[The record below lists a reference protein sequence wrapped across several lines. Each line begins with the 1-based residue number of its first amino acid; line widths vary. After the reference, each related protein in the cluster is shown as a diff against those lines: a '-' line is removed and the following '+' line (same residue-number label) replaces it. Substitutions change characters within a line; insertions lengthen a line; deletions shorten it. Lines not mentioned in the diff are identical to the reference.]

1 MTAPR
6 GVSRKC
12 WLVSFPSFRSSQCS
26 SARLSPVPE
35 TPSGSVSRADAR
47 DGSRDGARAPRDGAS
62 RAARV
67 PRAPPLAPAGRHP
80 GTATPRRAFHLLRL
94 PFPLAPTAPSSTAP
108 STPLDRLAASPPRR
122 ARYRASARLDARDG
136 GGDAVD
142 KVGAGRHQ
150 LRVNEAI
157 DARQVR
163 LVNDGPSA
171 PSSAPA
177 HEVLS
182 TIVALRRAKLA
193 GLDLVEVNPR
203 AVPPVC
209 RVMNFDELRYELR
222 QKERD
227 ARKKAVERRRHDKIK
242 VLRLRPHIS
251 AHDLRVKAAQA
262 ARFFADGHRVTLRV
276 EFSDADG
283 VKPKLRPRAGAVL
296 FEEFRAALTDA
307 TAETNE
313 REGRDPIAFATEVEG
328 KMIGPRHMITTF
340 APAREKKGKT
350 PSAKKKKEGRQ
361 VEGAAEDRVEGASL
375 ADDHAKEEEIQT
387 TEPSA
392 SFLDLASLESAIAAQ
407 AERTRERK
415 ARAKEAAARA
425 EALAEGG
432 GGGGD
437 GASAEAAEAE
447 AEAKAAVAELLA
459 LKARRAELE
468 SEPSAKDPSE
478 SESAAAAAEEEEER
492 GEGASPR
499 ILPSSLPSRR
509 RAASPGAARGY
520 RSASLAAFPHLSSDR
535 SPGGVFVSNHRL
547 ITDGRRWF
555 SATTLA
561 DKVALAKARVAEEKE
576 RKRLAASE
584 RAAKDAARRK
594 RREGFKKIRAR
605 GNEARGPRRDPG
617 GDERETRRGDE
628 EGAFRSVPKASSS
641 GAAAASEA
649 SDSASDASDSASAS
663 SASASASPPA
673 PASAFRMG
681 DAFEAHVAA
690 RRAAF
695 GHASGGHWSTSGGGG
710 GALPPPGSTSPG
722 SERSAA
728 ATGALALATAAAV
741 TLGLAAAIL
750 ERSDG
755 GTGEGEGGGTGEGE
769 GRSGTA
775 GGGRIF
781 VTHSRRGASRAGDEG
796 NRRSAGSGAASAVGK
811 GAGAYAAG
819 FGVAS
824 AVAVAADAWK
834 G

>member
-1 MTAPR
+1 MGRAMAR
-6 GVSRKC
+6 ALRAM
-12 WLVSFPSFRSSQCS
+12 
-26 SARLSPVPE
+26 ARL
-35 TPSGSVSRADAR
+35 
-47 DGSRDGARAPRDGAS
+47 APPAS
-62 RAARV
+62 LA
-67 PRAPPLAPAGRHP
+67 PPPLAPAGRHP
-80 GTATPRRAFHLLRL
+80 ATATPRRAFHLLRL

-108 STPLDRLAASPPRR
+108 STPLGRLAASPPRR

-136 GGDAVD
+136 GGGDAVD
-142 KVGAGRHQ
+142 KLGAGRHQ

-361 VEGAAEDRVEGASL
+361 VQGAEDRDDGASL

-387 TEPSA
+387 TEPST

-432 GGGGD
+432 GGGDD

-478 SESAAAAAEEEEER
+478 SAAAAAEEEEER

-509 RAASPGAARGY
+509 RAASPRAARGY

-535 SPGGVFVSNHRL
+535 SPGGVFVSKHRL
-547 ITDGRRWF
+547 ITGGRRWF

-695 GHASGGHWSTSGGGG
+695 DHASGGHWSTSGGGG

-775 GGGRIF
+775 GGGWGAARAGEGK
-781 VTHSRRGASRAGDEG
+781 RRG
-796 NRRSAGSGAASAVGK
+796 AGSGAASAVGK

>member
-1 MTAPR
+1 M
-6 GVSRKC
+6 G
-12 WLVSFPSFRSSQCS
+12 
-26 SARLSPVPE
+26 
-35 TPSGSVSRADAR
+35 RAM
-47 DGSRDGARAPRDGAS
+47 ARAPRDGES

-67 PRAPPLAPAGRHP
+67 PRAPPRPRARGAAPRDGD
-80 GTATPRRAFHLLRL
+80 
-94 PFPLAPTAPSSTAP
+94 APSRVPP
-108 STPLDRLAASPPRR
+108 SSPSLPPRAHRALVHRAVHPPDASPPSPPRR

-136 GGDAVD
+136 GGGDAVD
-142 KVGAGRHQ
+142 KLGAGRHQ

-203 AVPPVC
+203 PGGPAAVC
-209 RVMNFDELRYELR
+209 RVMGLPDELRYELR

-283 VKPKLRPRAGAVL
+283 VKAKLRPRAGAVL

-361 VEGAAEDRVEGASL
+361 VQGAEDRAEGASL

-437 GASAEAAEAE
+437 GAGGGGGGGGGGEGGGRGAPRAR
-447 AEAKAAVAELLA
+447 
-459 LKARRAELE
+459 ARRAELE
-468 SEPSAKDPSE
+468 SEPSAKDP

-499 ILPSSLPSRR
+499 ILPSSLPRGGAPRR
-509 RAASPGAARGY
+509 PRAARGY
-520 RSASLAAFPHLSSDR
+520 RSASLGRLSPPLLRPVARRCS
-535 SPGGVFVSNHRL
+535 SSKHRL
-547 ITDGRRWF
+547 ITGGRRWF
-555 SATTLA
+555 FR
-561 DKVALAKARVAEEKE
+561 D
-576 RKRLAASE
+576 
-584 RAAKDAARRK
+584 DP
-594 RREGFKKIRAR
+594 R
-605 GNEARGPRRDPG
+605 G
-617 GDERETRRGDE
+617 
-628 EGAFRSVPKASSS
+628 
-641 GAAAASEA
+641 
-649 SDSASDASDSASAS
+649 
-663 SASASASPPA
+663 
-673 PASAFRMG
+673 
-681 DAFEAHVAA
+681 
-690 RRAAF
+690 
-695 GHASGGHWSTSGGGG
+695 
-710 GALPPPGSTSPG
+710 
-722 SERSAA
+722 
-728 ATGALALATAAAV
+728 
-741 TLGLAAAIL
+741 
-750 ERSDG
+750 
-755 GTGEGEGGGTGEGE
+755 
-769 GRSGTA
+769 
-775 GGGRIF
+775 
-781 VTHSRRGASRAGDEG
+781 
-796 NRRSAGSGAASAVGK
+796 
-811 GAGAYAAG
+811 
-819 FGVAS
+819 
-824 AVAVAADAWK
+824 
-834 G
+834 

>member
-1 MTAPR
+1 MGRAMAR
-6 GVSRKC
+6 ALRAM
-12 WLVSFPSFRSSQCS
+12 
-26 SARLSPVPE
+26 ARL
-35 TPSGSVSRADAR
+35 
-47 DGSRDGARAPRDGAS
+47 APPAS
-62 RAARV
+62 LA
-67 PRAPPLAPAGRHP
+67 PPPLAPAGRHP
-80 GTATPRRAFHLLRL
+80 ATATPRRAFHLLRL

-108 STPLDRLAASPPRR
+108 STPLGRLAASPPRR

-136 GGDAVD
+136 GGGDAVD
-142 KVGAGRHQ
+142 KLGAGRHQ

-283 VKPKLRPRAGAVL
+283 VKAKLRPRAGAVL

-361 VEGAAEDRVEGASL
+361 VQGAEDRDDGASL

-387 TEPSA
+387 TEPST

-432 GGGGD
+432 GGGDD

-468 SEPSAKDPSE
+468 SQPSAKDPSE
-478 SESAAAAAEEEEER
+478 SAAAAAAEEEEER

-509 RAASPGAARGY
+509 RAASPRAARGY

-535 SPGGVFVSNHRL
+535 SPGGVFVSKHRL
-547 ITDGRRWF
+547 ITGGRRWF

-617 GDERETRRGDE
+617 GDEREARRGDE

-641 GAAAASEA
+641 AAAAASEA
-649 SDSASDASDSASAS
+649 SDSASDASD

-695 GHASGGHWSTSGGGG
+695 DHASGGHWSTSGGGG

-775 GGGRIF
+775 GGGW
-781 VTHSRRGASRAGDEG
+781 GASRAGDEG
-796 NRRSAGSGAASAVGK
+796 NRRGAGSGAASAVGK

-824 AVAVAADAWK
+824 TVAVAADAWK

>member
-1 MTAPR
+1 MGRAMAR
-6 GVSRKC
+6 ALRAM
-12 WLVSFPSFRSSQCS
+12 
-26 SARLSPVPE
+26 ARL
-35 TPSGSVSRADAR
+35 
-47 DGSRDGARAPRDGAS
+47 APPAS
-62 RAARV
+62 LA
-67 PRAPPLAPAGRHP
+67 PPPLAPAGRHP
-80 GTATPRRAFHLLRL
+80 ATATPRRAFHLLRL

-108 STPLDRLAASPPRR
+108 STPLGRLAASPPRR

-136 GGDAVD
+136 GGGDAVD
-142 KVGAGRHQ
+142 KLGAGRHQ

-361 VEGAAEDRVEGASL
+361 VQGAEDRDDGASL

-387 TEPSA
+387 TEPST

-478 SESAAAAAEEEEER
+478 SAAAAAEEEEER

-509 RAASPGAARGY
+509 RAASPRAARGY

-535 SPGGVFVSNHRL
+535 SPGGVFVSKHRL
-547 ITDGRRWF
+547 ITGGRRWF

-605 GNEARGPRRDPG
+605 GNEARPPRRDPG
-617 GDERETRRGDE
+617 GDEREARRGDE

-641 GAAAASEA
+641 AAAAASEA

-775 GGGRIF
+775 GGGW
-781 VTHSRRGASRAGDEG
+781 GAARAGDEG
-796 NRRSAGSGAASAVGK
+796 KRRGAGSGAASAVGK

-824 AVAVAADAWK
+824 TVAVAADAWK

>member
-1 MTAPR
+1 MGRAMAR
-6 GVSRKC
+6 ALRAM
-12 WLVSFPSFRSSQCS
+12 
-26 SARLSPVPE
+26 ARL
-35 TPSGSVSRADAR
+35 
-47 DGSRDGARAPRDGAS
+47 APPAS
-62 RAARV
+62 LA
-67 PRAPPLAPAGRHP
+67 PPPLAPAGRHP

-108 STPLDRLAASPPRR
+108 STPLGRLAASPPRR

-136 GGDAVD
+136 GGGDAVD
-142 KVGAGRHQ
+142 KLGAGRHQ

-361 VEGAAEDRVEGASL
+361 VQGGAEDRVEGASL

-387 TEPSA
+387 TGPSA

-425 EALAEGG
+425 EAPSEGG
-432 GGGGD
+432 GGGGGGGD
-437 GASAEAAEAE
+437 ASAEAEEAE

-478 SESAAAAAEEEEER
+478 SAAAAEEEEER

-499 ILPSSLPSRR
+499 ILPSSLPSGR
-509 RAASPGAARGY
+509 RAAPPRAVRGY

-535 SPGGVFVSNHRL
+535 SPGGVCVSKHRL
-547 ITDGRRWF
+547 TGGRRRF

-605 GNEARGPRRDPG
+605 GNEARAPRRDPG
-617 GDERETRRGDE
+617 GDEREARRGDE

-641 GAAAASEA
+641 GAAAAS
-649 SDSASDASDSASAS
+649 DASDSASA

-775 GGGRIF
+775 GGGW
-781 VTHSRRGASRAGDEG
+781 GAARAGDEG
-796 NRRSAGSGAASAVGK
+796 NRRGAGSGAASAVGK

-824 AVAVAADAWK
+824 TVAVAADAWK

>member
-1 MTAPR
+1 MGRAMAR
-6 GVSRKC
+6 ALRAM
-12 WLVSFPSFRSSQCS
+12 
-26 SARLSPVPE
+26 ARL
-35 TPSGSVSRADAR
+35 
-47 DGSRDGARAPRDGAS
+47 APPAS
-62 RAARV
+62 LA
-67 PRAPPLAPAGRHP
+67 PPPLAPAGRHP
-80 GTATPRRAFHLLRL
+80 ATATPRRAFHLLRL

-108 STPLDRLAASPPRR
+108 STPLGRLAASPPRR

-136 GGDAVD
+136 GGGDAVD
-142 KVGAGRHQ
+142 KLGAGRHQ

-283 VKPKLRPRAGAVL
+283 VKAKLRPRAGAVL

-361 VEGAAEDRVEGASL
+361 VQGAEDRDDGASL

-387 TEPSA
+387 TEPST

-432 GGGGD
+432 GGGDD

-468 SEPSAKDPSE
+468 SQPSAKDPSE
-478 SESAAAAAEEEEER
+478 SAAAAAAEEEEER

-509 RAASPGAARGY
+509 RAASPRAARGY

-535 SPGGVFVSNHRL
+535 SPGGVFVSKHRL
-547 ITDGRRWF
+547 ITGGRRWF

-605 GNEARGPRRDPG
+605 GNEARAPRRDPG
-617 GDERETRRGDE
+617 GDEREARRGDE

-641 GAAAASEA
+641 AAAAASEA
-649 SDSASDASDSASAS
+649 SDSASDASD

-710 GALPPPGSTSPG
+710 GALPPPGSGPG

-755 GTGEGEGGGTGEGE
+755 GTTGEGEGGGAGEGE

-775 GGGRIF
+775 GGGW
-781 VTHSRRGASRAGDEG
+781 GASRAGDEG
-796 NRRSAGSGAASAVGK
+796 NRRGAGSGAASAVGK

>member
-1 MTAPR
+1 MGRAMAR
-6 GVSRKC
+6 ALRAM
-12 WLVSFPSFRSSQCS
+12 
-26 SARLSPVPE
+26 ARLAPPASLAPP
-35 TPSGSVSRADAR
+35 PPRAR
-47 DGSRDGARAPRDGAS
+47 GAAPRDGDAPS
-62 RAARV
+62 RV
-67 PRAPPLAPAGRHP
+67 PPS
-80 GTATPRRAFHLLRL
+80 RL

-108 STPLDRLAASPPRR
+108 STPLGRLAASPPRR

-136 GGDAVD
+136 GGGDAVD
-142 KVGAGRHQ
+142 KLGGGRHQ

-350 PSAKKKKEGRQ
+350 PSAKKKKEGRR

-375 ADDHAKEEEIQT
+375 ADDRAKEEEIQT

-425 EALAEGG
+425 EAPAEGGG

-437 GASAEAAEAE
+437 GASVEAAEAE

-509 RAASPGAARGY
+509 RAASPRAARGY

-547 ITDGRRWF
+547 ITGGRRWF

-617 GDERETRRGDE
+617 GDEREARRGNE

-641 GAAAASEA
+641 SGAAAASEA
-649 SDSASDASDSASAS
+649 SASDASASDSASDASASASAS
-663 SASASASPPA
+663 DASASDSASDASASASASASPPA

-681 DAFEAHVAA
+681 EAFEAHVAA
-690 RRAAF
+690 RRVAF

-755 GTGEGEGGGTGEGE
+755 GTTGEGEGGGAGEGE

-775 GGGRIF
+775 GGGW
-781 VTHSRRGASRAGDEG
+781 GASRAGDEG
-796 NRRSAGSGAASAVGK
+796 NRRGAGSGAASAVGK
-811 GAGAYAAG
+811 GAGAYFAG

>member
-1 MTAPR
+1 MGRAMAR
-6 GVSRKC
+6 ALRAM
-12 WLVSFPSFRSSQCS
+12 
-26 SARLSPVPE
+26 ARL
-35 TPSGSVSRADAR
+35 
-47 DGSRDGARAPRDGAS
+47 APPAS
-62 RAARV
+62 LA
-67 PRAPPLAPAGRHP
+67 PPPLAPAGRHP
-80 GTATPRRAFHLLRL
+80 ATATPRRAFHLLRL

-108 STPLDRLAASPPRR
+108 STPLGRLAASPPRR

-136 GGDAVD
+136 GGGDAVD
-142 KVGAGRHQ
+142 KLGAGRHQ

-283 VKPKLRPRAGAVL
+283 VKAKLRPRAGAVL

-361 VEGAAEDRVEGASL
+361 VQGAEDRDDGASL

-387 TEPSA
+387 TEPST

-432 GGGGD
+432 GGGDD

-509 RAASPGAARGY
+509 RAASPRAARGY

-535 SPGGVFVSNHRL
+535 SPGGVFVSKHRL
-547 ITDGRRWF
+547 ITGGRRWF

-605 GNEARGPRRDPG
+605 GNEARAPRRDPG
-617 GDERETRRGDE
+617 GDEREARRGDE

-641 GAAAASEA
+641 AAAAASEA
-649 SDSASDASDSASAS
+649 SDSASDASD

-710 GALPPPGSTSPG
+710 GALPPPGSGPG

-755 GTGEGEGGGTGEGE
+755 GTTGEGEGGGAGEGE

-775 GGGRIF
+775 GGGW
-781 VTHSRRGASRAGDEG
+781 GASRAGDEG
-796 NRRSAGSGAASAVGK
+796 NRRGAGSGAASAVGK

>member
-1 MTAPR
+1 MGRAMAR
-6 GVSRKC
+6 ALRAM
-12 WLVSFPSFRSSQCS
+12 
-26 SARLSPVPE
+26 ARLAPPASLA
-35 TPSGSVSRADAR
+35 PS
-47 DGSRDGARAPRDGAS
+47 
-62 RAARV
+62 
-67 PRAPPLAPAGRHP
+67 PLAPAGRHP
-80 GTATPRRAFHLLRL
+80 GTATPRRAFHLRL

-108 STPLDRLAASPPRR
+108 STPLGRLAASPPRR

-136 GGDAVD
+136 GGGDAVD
-142 KVGAGRHQ
+142 KLGAGRHQ

-283 VKPKLRPRAGAVL
+283 VKAKLRPRAGAVL

-340 APAREKKGKT
+340 APARVKKGKT

-361 VEGAAEDRVEGASL
+361 VEGAQDRDEGASL

-392 SFLDLASLESAIAAQ
+392 SFHDLASLESAIAAQ

-478 SESAAAAAEEEEER
+478 SESAAAEEEEER

-509 RAASPGAARGY
+509 RAASPRAARGY

-535 SPGGVFVSNHRL
+535 SPGGVFVSKHRL
-547 ITDGRRWF
+547 ITGGHRWF

-605 GNEARGPRRDPG
+605 GNEARPPRRDPG

-649 SDSASDASDSASAS
+649 SDSASEASDSASAAS
-663 SASASASPPA
+663 ASASASASPPA

-681 DAFEAHVAA
+681 EAFEAHVAA

-755 GTGEGEGGGTGEGE
+755 GTTGEGEGGGAGEGE

-775 GGGRIF
+775 GGGW
-781 VTHSRRGASRAGDEG
+781 GASRAGDEG
-796 NRRSAGSGAASAVGK
+796 NRRGAGSGAASAVGK

>member
-1 MTAPR
+1 MGRAMAR
-6 GVSRKC
+6 ALRAM
-12 WLVSFPSFRSSQCS
+12 
-26 SARLSPVPE
+26 ARL
-35 TPSGSVSRADAR
+35 
-47 DGSRDGARAPRDGAS
+47 APPAS
-62 RAARV
+62 LA
-67 PRAPPLAPAGRHP
+67 PPPLAPAGRHP
-80 GTATPRRAFHLLRL
+80 GTATPRRAFHLRL

-108 STPLDRLAASPPRR
+108 STPLGRLAASPPRR

-136 GGDAVD
+136 GGGDAVD
-142 KVGAGRHQ
+142 KLGAGRHQ

-283 VKPKLRPRAGAVL
+283 VKAKLRPRAGAVL

-313 REGRDPIAFATEVEG
+313 REGREPIAFATEVEG

-350 PSAKKKKEGRQ
+350 PSAKKKKEGRL

-392 SFLDLASLESAIAAQ
+392 SFLDLASLEVAIAAQ

-478 SESAAAAAEEEEER
+478 SESAAAAEKEEER

-509 RAASPGAARGY
+509 RAASPRAARGY
-520 RSASLAAFPHLSSDR
+520 WSASLAAFPHLSSDR

-547 ITDGRRWF
+547 ITGGRRWF

-584 RAAKDAARRK
+584 RAVKDAARRK

-617 GDERETRRGDE
+617 GDEREARRGDE
-628 EGAFRSVPKASSS
+628 EGAFRSVPKASSSS

-663 SASASASPPA
+663 DADASASASASPPA

-681 DAFEAHVAA
+681 EAFEAHVAA

-755 GTGEGEGGGTGEGE
+755 GTTGEGEGGGAGEGE

-775 GGGRIF
+775 GGGW
-781 VTHSRRGASRAGDEG
+781 GASRAGDEG
-796 NRRSAGSGAASAVGK
+796 NRRGAGSGAASAVGK

-819 FGVAS
+819 FGIAS

>member
-1 MTAPR
+1 MGRAMAR
-6 GVSRKC
+6 ALRAM
-12 WLVSFPSFRSSQCS
+12 
-26 SARLSPVPE
+26 ARL
-35 TPSGSVSRADAR
+35 
-47 DGSRDGARAPRDGAS
+47 APPAS
-62 RAARV
+62 LA
-67 PRAPPLAPAGRHP
+67 PPPLAPAGRHP
-80 GTATPRRAFHLLRL
+80 ATATPRRAFHLLRL

-108 STPLDRLAASPPRR
+108 STPLGRLAASPPRR

-136 GGDAVD
+136 GGGDAVD
-142 KVGAGRHQ
+142 KLGAGRHQ

-283 VKPKLRPRAGAVL
+283 VKAKLRPRAGAVL

-361 VEGAAEDRVEGASL
+361 VQGAEDRVEGASL

-432 GGGGD
+432 GGGDD

-478 SESAAAAAEEEEER
+478 SAAAAAEEEEER

-509 RAASPGAARGY
+509 RAASPRAARGY

-535 SPGGVFVSNHRL
+535 SPGGVFVSKHRL
-547 ITDGRRWF
+547 ITGGRRWF

-617 GDERETRRGDE
+617 GDEREARRGDE

-641 GAAAASEA
+641 AAAAASEA
-649 SDSASDASDSASAS
+649 SDSASDASD

-775 GGGRIF
+775 GGGW
-781 VTHSRRGASRAGDEG
+781 GAARAGDEG
-796 NRRSAGSGAASAVGK
+796 KRRGAGSGAASAVGK

-824 AVAVAADAWK
+824 TVAVAAAAWK